1 MANLSN
7 EQQAAVQNAQNFLA
21 MDMKNL
27 DLQQQ
32 TSMFKNQA
40 IQQGLFTDAAARNA
54 ARQFNATS
62 KMQVDQYFTSMK
74 SQTSQFNASQRNAQ
88 AQFNAGE
95 KNVINRFNAEL
106 INQRQQFNA
115 KNRLLID
122 QNNVQWRRE
131 VATANTAAVNRANEL
146 NASAVLDMSETAYN
160 NLWQYY
166 SDSMEFA
173 WQSAENERSRINQ
186 LALTKLQADANA
198 DIAALKNDYASSV
211 GFGNLIGTMLTSDL
225 SGSFLGNIF
234 PGLG

>member
-1 MANLSN
+1 
-7 EQQAAVQNAQNFLA
+7 
-21 MDMKNL
+21 
-27 DLQQQ
+27 
-32 TSMFKNQA
+32 
-40 IQQGLFTDAAARNA
+40 
-54 ARQFNATS
+54 
-62 KMQVDQYFTSMK
+62 MQVDQYFTSMK

-166 SDSMEFA
+166 SESMEFA

-198 DIAALKNDYASSV
+198 DIANLKNDYASSV

-225 SGSFLGNIF
+225 SGSFLGKIF